1 MPRKNKTA
9 ATVAE
14 NREAQRRSR
23 ARRHELI
30 ADLQSRLKEYERTG
44 VAASIEMQRVAQAVN
59 VENQRLKNLLGS
71 YGVSEDEIE
80 QYLSSPEEDNR
91 ALNTIHRCNT
101 CGRLQS
107 GITQTRDMSTG
118 DLSQRSFGSALS
130 MTGDAVPTLASVL
143 SSPTLS
149 PPGRKQPLS
158 TEPPIESI
166 QHQENNEGVLI
177 LQEEEQ
183 AFHHQMHAA
192 NGLDNTTADNS
203 SFPIGA
209 LSPLSDSF
217 DAFTSIIHSSN
228 QLEPLETSCGKAA
241 KILMELH
248 NHTDSSWARLAL
260 GCYGDNSCYV
270 KNTIIFQLMD
280 SLE

>member
-1 MPRKNKTA
+1 
-9 ATVAE
+9 
-14 NREAQRRSR
+14 
-23 ARRHELI
+23 
-30 ADLQSRLKEYERTG
+30 
-44 VAASIEMQRVAQAVN
+44 MQRVAQAVN

-107 GITQTRDMSTG
+107 GITQARDMSTG

-143 SSPTLS
+143 S

-158 TEPPIESI
+158 TSPPIESI
-166 QHQENNEGVLI
+166 QARENNEGVFM

-192 NGLDNTTADNS
+192 NGLDSTTADNS

-217 DAFTSIIHSSN
+217 DAFTSIIYSSN
-228 QLEPLETSCGKAA
+228 QLEPLETSCDKAA
-241 KILMELH
+241 KILMEIH

-260 GCYGDNSCYV
+260 GCYEDSCYV